1 LIFIVFF
8 GLVLLWQG
16 SRQTQSYYSSSSSSY
31 SSFDLPHVLAAYPT
45 DTNPAATS
53 PAASHML
60 LGVPAGTAV
69 ALPNLRQTNDE
80 VELKRTTAHF
90 GGQGDSSHLGGFVPN
105 GGIDMKGISP
115 HVWKR
120 LVTDFNLKSVLDL
133 GCGRGFSTSW
143 FWTHG
148 LRTRCVDGSADAFYQ
163 SAIPLE
169 RKEELL
175 VAHDYTLGPWWPEET
190 YDAVWSVEFMEN
202 VGIHHMKNYLP
213 TLRKAA
219 LVFMTS
225 ARWGGWHHVEVHDD
239 KWWIR
244 KMESFGFR
252 YSEDLTSQVRTWG
265 KQEVS
270 ANLAVPFVANST
282 YNAQHIWLTMKVFVN
297 PTVASLPEHDHLFF
311 EEGCFAGRVG
321 GNIRHRECGEAAEE
335 SKVPVSY
342 YPLQMKSDMDRE
354 WERLMVNALQPGKS
368 PTPPAVRHTSSELP
382 EIMQRV
388 QQRNFTNLPIIPVV
402 AWPYVTTGVQTA
414 EHKHVEEN
422 GINESPL
429 LRLSQNLYDVDPNVV
444 WVGDTGYGAGWNLW
458 CEEFLRVINNTQV
471 YRAEHGFPLKW
482 PIYIVDFTDQA
493 SLQRCKNVER
503 FMGREYVYYATRSM
517 GKDRRWDSK
526 RNWVRM
532 GHLLET
538 KLRDGT
544 SYRHI
549 PLVVRTDTIVSL
561 QATLKRR
568 GHDLTYPIETYNRST
583 DVIHLWPMNESK
595 KVNYQYGFLRTE
607 VSNLTIQIGNKHNL
621 STFVG
626 LAGKPLREGRRDVE
640 DAYIEQLLD
649 TKIVALAQRDF
660 WEDHYRLLE
669 AVVSGACVLHDFMFG
684 LPAGLEDGKSI
695 VLYRSA
701 KEFEEKILYYLQ
713 HDEERM
719 EIGRRG
725 REIAMSRHRSWHRM
739 EEVIF
744 GERLTSCGPK
754 KPTSPCPFIVH
765 GDETR

>member
-8 GLVLLWQG
+8 GLFLLWQG

-31 SSFDLPHVLAAYPT
+31 STFDLPNVLAAYSV
-45 DTNPAATS
+45 DTNPTATT
-53 PAASHML
+53 PAASPL
-60 LGVPAGTAV
+60 LGVPAGPAV
-69 ALPNLRQTNDE
+69 ALPNLRQTKDAI
-80 VELKRTTAHF
+80 ELKRDMSNF
-90 GGQGDSSHLGGFVPN
+90 GGRGDSAHLGGFVP
-105 GGIDMKGISP
+105 GSGIDMKGISP
-115 HVWKR
+115 NVWKN
-120 LVTDFNLKSVLDL
+120 LVTKYNVKSVLDL

-148 LRTRCVDGSADAFYQ
+148 LRTQCVDGSADAFNQ

-169 RKEELL
+169 RREELL
-175 VAHDYTLGPWWPEET
+175 VEHDYTLGPWWPEKT

-219 LVFMTS
+219 LIFMTT

-239 KWWIR
+239 KWWVR
-244 KMESFGFR
+244 KMESLGFQH
-252 YSEDLTSQVRTWG
+252 SEELTSQVRTWG
-265 KQEVS
+265 KNEVTS
-270 ANLAVPFVANST
+270 KLASPFAANAS

-297 PTVASLPEHDHLFF
+297 PAVASLPEHDHLFF
-311 EEGCFAGRVG
+311 EEGCYAGRIG
-321 GNIRHRECGEAAEE
+321 GMIRHRGCGEAAEE
-335 SKVPVSY
+335 SKVPASY
-342 YPLQMKSDMDRE
+342 YPLQLKSDMDRE
-354 WERLMVNALQPGKS
+354 WELLMLNALHPGN
-368 PTPPAVRHTSSELP
+368 TNTSNLPSVQHGSSALP
-382 EIMQRV
+382 EIMQRI

-402 AWPYVTTGVQTA
+402 VWPYVTTGVQTA

-422 GINESPL
+422 GINESPFL
-429 LRLSQNLYDVDPNVV
+429 FLSQDLYDVHSNVV
-444 WVGDTGYGAGWNLW
+444 WVGDTGSGAGWNLW

-471 YRAEHGFPLKW
+471 FRAQRGRPLQW

-493 SLQRCKNVER
+493 SLQRCKNIER
-503 FMGREYVYYATRSM
+503 FMGREYVSYATRSM
-517 GKDRRWDSK
+517 GKDRRWDAK
-526 RNWVRM
+526 RNWVKM

-538 KLRDGT
+538 KLQDGT
-544 SYRHI
+544 FYGHI
-549 PLVVRTDTIVSL
+549 PLIVRTDTIVSL
-561 QATLKRR
+561 QASLKKR
-568 GHDLTYPIETYNRST
+568 GHDLTYPIETYTRST
-583 DVIHLWPMNESK
+583 DVIHLWPMNST
-595 KVNYQYGFLRTE
+595 KVNYQYGSLRTE
-607 VSNLTIQIGNKHNL
+607 VSNLTIHLGDKYNL

-640 DAYIEQLLD
+640 DEYIERLLD

-701 KEFEEKILYYLQ
+701 EEFEEKLLYYLQ

-725 REIAMSRHRSWHRM
+725 REIAMAKHRSWHRM
-739 EEVIF
+739 EEIIF
-744 GERLTSCGPK
+744 GESLTACELTKAGSQ
-754 KPTSPCPFIVH
+754 CPYIVH
-765 GDETR
+765 SDGTS